1 MMYKIL
7 IKCRVLIILGL
18 LIACVVLLMS
28 CEQKTQPTKT
38 TKTAESRIA
47 NVDVNQIPI
56 TTPLEICKDFDA
68 NPIVAGEKYYNKYFR
83 VIGTIKQIRN
93 KEIIL
98 REKVRSLSDRYN
110 YNVLFDAISNGI
122 AAGDPLLASDML
134 TRTIE
139 QEAFRESCE
148 FSLHFKNNKLL
159 MNLRK
164 DENIIAIGIIRKGFL
179 SDAQMQCSD
188 IKNLA
193 YYEET
198 IKKQAEARQKQKEI
212 LPMQAETKEY
222 SSFMEEYYNDAP
234 EKPKKIERKNLTK
247 KKNYSTKKKSYMSF

>member
-28 CEQKTQPTKT
+28 CEQKTQL

-56 TTPLEICKDFDA
+56 TTPLEICEDFDA
-68 NPIVAGEKYYNKYFR
+68 NPIAAGEKYYNKYFR

-110 YNVLFDAISNGI
+110 DNVLLNAISNGM
-122 AAGDPLLASDML
+122 AAGDPLGLASDML

-139 QEAFRESCE
+139 QKALREACE

-164 DENIIAIGIIRKGFL
+164 DESIIAIGIIRKGFL

-193 YYEET
+193 YYKET

-247 KKNYSTKKKSYMSF
+247 KKNYSTKKKSYLSF